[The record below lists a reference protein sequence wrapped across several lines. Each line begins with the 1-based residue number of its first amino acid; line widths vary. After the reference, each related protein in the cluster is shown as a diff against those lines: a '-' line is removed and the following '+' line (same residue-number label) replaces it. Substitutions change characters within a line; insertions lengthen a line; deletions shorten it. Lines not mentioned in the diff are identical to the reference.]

1 MTDAQ
6 KAALNLMIESVIKPD
21 HRLRGCAYNQECY
34 DELMEW
40 RERMLELLYSYEKNG
55 IPIKI
60 EGLGKKKPRILD
72 FFFTFNRK

>member
-55 IPIKI
+55 IPSQA
-60 EGLGKKKPRILD
+60 
-72 FFFTFNRK
+72 TNRL